1 MFASNI
7 SREEVNS
14 LPKGEFQGD
23 IYVIENNKD
32 VPRIMPLLSEK
43 NLLGFDTETKP
54 AFRKGTGNRT
64 ALIQMASAEQCFLF
78 RINRSGMHPSLI
90 RILSDSGIKKIG
102 LALKDDLK
110 SLTKMYSFSPA
121 GFTDLQQ
128 YVGSYGIESKG
139 LRKLAAIVLGLRISK
154 SQQTSNWE
162 KNILTEKQIRY
173 AATDAWVCREI
184 WCKLNNHCS
193 GQQ

>member
-7 SREEVNS
+7 SREEINR
-14 LPKGEFQGD
+14 LPKGEFRGD

-32 VPRIMPLLSEK
+32 VPGIMPFLWEK

-54 AFRKGTGNRT
+54 AFRKGTSNST
-64 ALIQMASAEQCFLF
+64 ALIQMASAEECFLF

-90 RILSDSGIKKIG
+90 RILSDSRIKKIG

-110 SLTKMYSFSPA
+110 NLTKMYSFAPA

-128 YVGSYGIESKG
+128 YAGSFGIESKG
-139 LRKLAAIVLGLRISK
+139 LRKLSAIVLGLRISK

-162 KNILTEKQIRY
+162 KDILTEKQIRY
-173 AATDAWVCREI
+173 AATDAWICREI
-184 WCKLNNHCS
+184 WCKLNNSCS